1 MVQSTEKN
9 ALIRSRGR
17 LGYREHGFRFYI
29 TIIIAIICSFVISKP
44 VNADGNLEKIGFC
57 VGVFGYA
64 MNSFALANQV
74 GGVNIMSLQYGR
86 AYATYAAIT
95 LKNNNKNI
103 EIANSINQEISLH
116 AHNAKQYLDKNP
128 SRTANES
135 NSCIDYVS
143 PIFEKLS
150 LSGFKLDDNYSESLI
165 EFSSALAKKVRNNL
179 GYQ

>member
-1 MVQSTEKN
+1 MKKQE
-9 ALIRSRGR
+9 
-17 LGYREHGFRFYI
+17 FYI
-29 TIIIAIICSFVISKP
+29 TIILTIIFSFVISKP

-103 EIANSINQEISLH
+103 EIANSINQEIALH
-116 AHNAKQYLDKNP
+116 ARNAKQYLDKN
-128 SRTANES
+128 SGRTVNES
-135 NSCIDYVS
+135 NTCIDYVS